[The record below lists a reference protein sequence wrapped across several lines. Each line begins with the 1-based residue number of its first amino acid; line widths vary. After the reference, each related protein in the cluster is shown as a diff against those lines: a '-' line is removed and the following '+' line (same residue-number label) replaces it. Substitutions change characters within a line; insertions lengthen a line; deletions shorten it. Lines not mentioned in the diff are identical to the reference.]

1 MKDWAEKNKED
12 INKFGV
18 FPTGYFGLVTPENGL
33 ELYDGNIRL
42 IDRDGKQLEC
52 FDPSQLPGLHRRAC

>member
-1 MKDWAEKNKED
+1 MKRLATTQLGIQIMKDWAATNMED

-18 FPTGYFGLVTPENGL
+18 FKTGYFGLVTEQDSL

-42 IDRDGKQLEC
+42 VDQ
-52 FDPSQLPGLHRRAC
+52 